1 MTPVEPASS
10 SVRRRCPHCGG
21 HRDAPCPHL
30 RFSLSPLTLGPNL
43 FAILAD
49 SLTVA
54 MAIRWIAG
62 PAMIKRHKQSI
73 HGINILLLLA
83 SSAR

>member
-1 MTPVEPASS
+1 
-10 SVRRRCPHCGG
+10 
-21 HRDAPCPHL
+21 L

-73 HGINILLLLA
+73 HGINILLLLVFV
-83 SSAR
+83 SA